1 MTQPAVRLPD
11 HQSLW
16 TVSEVSSR
24 NNNKPAHLQA
34 WFAQTVPS
42 SAQHTAMEL
51 GQSLPSFPEINTDW
65 RRLAS
70 NQTRHTRDSR
80 LLHKIL
86 HRRGEHPNPPAF

>member
-11 HQSLW
+11 RQSLW

-34 WFAQTVPS
+34 GFAQTVPS

-51 GQSLPSFPEINTDW
+51 GPSLPSFPEISTDW
-65 RRLAS
+65 GRLAS
-70 NQTRHTRDSR
+70 NQTRHTRDSQ
-80 LLHKIL
+80 LLQKPPP
-86 HRRGEHPNPPAF
+86 RRGQPPTPPAF